1 MDRRVL
7 LLNASGE
14 PLCFVRWTRAL
25 NLVLRGKV
33 HVYEYYA
40 DTVHSASAAYRVP
53 AVVAL
58 MQYVT
63 IPAQA
68 RVVRLSKRNL
78 MTRDEGACQY
88 CGHEVRSE
96 RATVDHVLPRAR
108 GGVHRWDNVVLSCKP
123 CNGRKDSRT
132 PEEAGMAL
140 RKKPWTPSRVLL
152 LRQVAEQGGY
162 EAWRSYLGMAPGIA

>member
-1 MDRRVL
+1 MADRRVL

-33 HVYEYYA
+33 HVYEYYES
-40 DTVHSASAAYRVP
+40 TVRSATQAHKVP

-58 MQYVT
+58 MKYVT

-68 RVVRLSKRNL
+68 RIVRLSKKNL
-78 MTRDEGACQY
+78 MTRDERTCQY
-88 CGHEVRSE
+88 CSREVDST
-96 RATVDHVLPRAR
+96 RATVDHVLPRTR
-108 GGVHRWDNVVLSCKP
+108 GGRHRWDNVVLSCKP
-123 CNGRKDSRT
+123 CNGAKDNRT
-132 PEEAGMAL
+132 PEEAGMPL
-140 RKKPWTPSRVLL
+140 RRRPWVPSRVLL

-162 EAWRSYLGMAPGIA
+162 EAWKAYLGMA